1 MGLIPPAVDFAC
13 LTSDALSHT
22 GHLLHIALRLQRL
35 DNRTTVFSRTVML
48 PSSAEPFDRLRDRPR
63 GIAELRDRRTTHTL
77 WMCFAVCLFGV
88 SLSFLAEAALRSE
101 EHSAVDARRI
111 QGIVDDLR
119 ARLRISQTVTVTIV
133 PRNPLVVSVHR
144 KDDRQAGFQL
154 SFEAGFMDQLG
165 DEGLRAVVA
174 HELGHVW
181 IFTHHPYLQTEQL
194 ANKIALRVVTRED
207 LERVYGKVSRR
218 SGNERSLAR
227 YLGE

>member
-1 MGLIPPAVDFAC
+1 
-13 LTSDALSHT
+13 
-22 GHLLHIALRLQRL
+22 
-35 DNRTTVFSRTVML
+35 ML

-101 EHSAVDARRI
+101 EHSAVDAGRI

-133 PRNPLVVSVHR
+133 PTNPLVVSVHR

-154 SFEAGFMDQLG
+154 SFEAGFMDELS